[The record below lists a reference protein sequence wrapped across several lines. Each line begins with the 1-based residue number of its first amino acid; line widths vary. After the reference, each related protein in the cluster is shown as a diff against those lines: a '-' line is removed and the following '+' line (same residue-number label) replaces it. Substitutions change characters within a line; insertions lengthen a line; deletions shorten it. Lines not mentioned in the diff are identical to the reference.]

1 MRDSS
6 ATNAKNIDGTVEPPA
21 GAEEDYERAM
31 RDAMARME
39 KGFPMGEIHKLDRE
53 ALHDRAPLW
62 RRESR

>member
-6 ATNAKNIDGTVEPPA
+6 AIDAKNISGTVEPPT

-39 KGFPMGEIHKLDRE
+39 KEFPMGEIPKLDGE
-53 ALHDRAPLW
+53 TLHDRAPLW
-62 RRESR
+62 PREPR